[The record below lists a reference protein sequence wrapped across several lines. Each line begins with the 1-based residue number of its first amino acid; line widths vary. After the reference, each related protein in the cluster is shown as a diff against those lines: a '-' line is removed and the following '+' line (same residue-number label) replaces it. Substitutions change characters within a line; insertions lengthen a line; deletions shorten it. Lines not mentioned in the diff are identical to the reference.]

1 MTLRGLFYWINIMAK
16 KKQSDNQGEEIAK
29 PKSNNVKKA
38 IDKYLE
44 ENDYNALI
52 QSVQPLEVLK
62 DRYEFDKSENW
73 KKKPENLKIIAA
85 CYRWRGIKS
94 NIAKDLGCTRVTLN
108 KWLDSSEDLKNAYI
122 DSCEYGIDHVES
134 KNNELI
140 DGVLVLDYDF
150 AGKPVVYKRAPDQKA
165 ISFFLATK
173 GKTRGYTTKSEMELS
188 GGLKVENITGMEIL

>member
-1 MTLRGLFYWINIMAK
+1 MAK
-16 KKQSDNQGEEIAK
+16 KKQSENQGEDTAK

-52 QSVQPLEVLK
+52 QSAQPLEILRDK
-62 DRYEFDKSENW
+62 SEFDKTAGW
-73 KKKPENLKIIAA
+73 HKKPNDIKIIEA
-85 CYRWRGIKS
+85 CYRWRGVKLH
-94 NIAKDLGCTRVTLN
+94 IAKDLGCTRVTLD
-108 KWLDSSEDLKNAYI
+108 KWLKSNKDLMAAY
-122 DSCEYGIDHVES
+122 DDACESNIDHVES

-140 DGVLVLDYDF
+140 DGILVLDYDF
-150 AGKPVVYKRAPDQKA
+150 TGKPVVYKRAPDQKA